1 MVCQAGTVQD
11 KLSHSHGCY
20 QSKSHSC
27 EGDYFFHCYSAEQ
40 MEKPKSGES
49 AIKIVGNELLTLNM
63 LTTQKKC
70 LFLHLYFSDLKE
82 NL

>member
-1 MVCQAGTVQD
+1 
-11 KLSHSHGCY
+11 
-20 QSKSHSC
+20 
-27 EGDYFFHCYSAEQ
+27 

>member
-1 MVCQAGTVQD
+1 
-11 KLSHSHGCY
+11 
-20 QSKSHSC
+20 
-27 EGDYFFHCYSAEQ
+27 

-70 LFLHLYFSDLKE
+70 LFLHLYFTLLSNKIGQFDL
-82 NL
+82 

>member
-1 MVCQAGTVQD
+1 MVISLVASKISLIFAPVIRQV
-11 KLSHSHGCY
+11 KSGC
-20 QSKSHSC
+20 
-27 EGDYFFHCYSAEQ
+27 GRDYFFHYYSAEQ
-40 MEKPKSGES
+40 MEKPKSCES

-70 LFLHLYFSDLKE
+70 LFLHLYFTYLKE